1 MGMEQPMTDLPPF
14 LYRTY
19 RQNLHRVTTK
29 TRKDRELHKLER
41 ALYFWPMW
49 VWVYMR
55 GRRLKPEQTIEP
67 ATAGFLL
74 PENEDSW
81 PLT

>member
-1 MGMEQPMTDLPPF
+1 MSDMPPF

-41 ALYFWPMW
+41 MLFALPAKAYVRWHH
-49 VWVYMR
+49 VKH
-55 GRRLKPEQTIEP
+55 RLRAKQTEP
-67 ATAGFLL
+67 PKGGFLM
-74 PENEDSW
+74 PENNQEG
-81 PLT
+81 

>member
-1 MGMEQPMTDLPPF
+1 MSDLPPF

-19 RQNLHRVTTK
+19 RQNLHRTTTK

-41 ALYFWPMW
+41 ALIIWPLHAYMW
-49 VWVYMR
+49 VK
-55 GRRLKPEQTIEP
+55 RRRTQPPPIEP
-67 ATAGFLL
+67 PTGGFLT
-74 PENEDSW
+74 PENNQEDSW

>member
-1 MGMEQPMTDLPPF
+1 MSDLPPF

-19 RQNLHRVTTK
+19 RQNLHRTTTK
-29 TRKDRELHKLER
+29 TRKERELHKLER
-41 ALYFWPMW
+41 VLYFWPMW
-49 VWVYMR
+49 AWVYMR

-67 ATAGFLL
+67 PTGGFLM

>member
-1 MGMEQPMTDLPPF
+1 MSDLPPF

-29 TRKDRELHKLER
+29 TRKERELHKLER
-41 ALYFWPMW
+41 ALYFWPMFW
-49 VWVYMR
+49 YVR
-55 GRRLKPEQTIEP
+55 LKGRRLKPEQTIEP
-67 ATAGFLL
+67 PTGGFLT
-74 PENEDSW
+74 PGNEDSW